1 MAVIDVVK
9 YELND
14 RDLVYKIPTDDLKLG
29 SQLVVYSGQTA
40 FLVKDGIIC
49 DQFEAGCYTLSTNNI
64 PILGNLL
71 KIPFGGDTP
80 FKAEV
85 WYVNKIV
92 VLDSK
97 WGTPAPIQ
105 LEDPKYDVI
114 VPVRAF
120 GQYGLKVSDPRLL
133 LETLVGNMTVFSR
146 ERVDSYFK
154 GKVMSLIANLISDKI
169 TIDKISILN
178 INSHLNE
185 LSEYVH
191 AYVREDFTKYGL
203 DLVNFYFLSVNVPQD
218 DPSFLKLKEAK
229 DLAARLKIT
238 GRDIYQMERSFDV
251 LDKAAT
257 NEAGGGNMLNMGVG
271 LGAGLNIGNQVGN
284 IAAQN
289 ISTSSVPPPIPQ
301 NLTYH
306 IAINGTQQG
315 PYDINS
321 LTMLMQQRQI
331 NAETLV
337 WRPGLS
343 NWTKICNL
351 SELTNLLNCPPS
363 IPTL

>member
-1 MAVIDVVK
+1 MAIIDVVK

-14 RDLVYKIPTDDLKLG
+14 SELVFKVPTDELKLG

-40 FLVKDGIIC
+40 FLVKDGVIC
-49 DQFEAGCYTLSTNNI
+49 DQFEAGNYTLSTNNI
-64 PILGNLL
+64 PLLGKLL
-71 KIPFGGDTP
+71 KIPFGGNTP

-85 WYVNKIV
+85 WFVNKLV

-169 TIDKISILN
+169 TVDKISILN

-185 LSEYVH
+185 LSEYVQAH
-191 AYVREDFTKYGL
+191 VDKDFKKYGL
-203 DLVNFYFLSVNVPQD
+203 DLVNFYFLSVNVPQN

-238 GRDIYQMERSFDV
+238 GRDVYQMERSFDV
-251 LDKAAT
+251 LDKAAS

-271 LGAGLNIGNQVGN
+271 LGAGLNVGNQVGS

-289 ISTSSVPPPIPQ
+289 LCSISTPPPIPQ
-301 NLTYH
+301 SNTYH
-306 IAINGTQQG
+306 IAVNGIQQG
-315 PYDINS
+315 PFDTNS
-321 LTMLMQQRQI
+321 LSLLFQQRQI
-331 NAETLV
+331 TGDTLV
-337 WRPGLS
+337 WRPGMS
-343 NWTKICNL
+343 SWTKL
-351 SELTNLLNCPPS
+351 SEIPELASLFNCPPP
-363 IPTL
+363 IPNI